1 MKVKETLTNIFQKME
16 EKAVEKHIFNF
27 VDSELLDK
35 YYTNM
40 YGNRVVTDIVE
51 NLTIDE
57 LADILNNQYLNKW
70 NNIIKNYLD
79 SENILENY
87 KEVTTETNSNNLT
100 NENTRTNVNR
110 VSAFNDDDFVN
121 KDEDVTTDNYSSEN
135 IGNKNIIRTR
145 IKEAD
150 FYEKV
155 NNYLTSFSIYNIMII
170 DINDVVTLNI
180 LN

>member
-1 MKVKETLTNIFQKME
+1 
-16 EKAVEKHIFNF
+16 
-27 VDSELLDK
+27 
-35 YYTNM
+35 
-40 YGNRVVTDIVE
+40 
-51 NLTIDE
+51 
-57 LADILNNQYLNKW
+57 
-70 NNIIKNYLD
+70 
-79 SENILENY
+79 
-87 KEVTTETNSNNLT
+87 
-100 NENTRTNVNR
+100 